1 MAGLVLAMVFGIVGG
16 NLAAVAVKAVNIGL
30 WWNSVVGALAAAAV
44 ILLPARLVVLPGGSG
59 MVDLLLQAGAGFL
72 AVLIIGGLVGASYRD

>member
-1 MAGLVLAMVFGIVGG
+1 MAWLVLAIVLGIIGG

-44 ILLPARLVVLPGGSG
+44 MLLPARLVVLPGWTG
-59 MVDLLLQAGAGFL
+59 MVDLVLQAGAGFL
-72 AVLIIGGLVGASYRD
+72 AVVIIGGLVGASYRD

>member
-72 AVLIIGGLVGASYRD
+72 AVLL